1 MTTKILHV
9 VGMAHGGAGEHVLA
23 LAAGCDRRRFASTVA
38 MAAGS
43 PMRGQ
48 FEQAGVRVLP
58 LSLNHFGGLGKNVV
72 AFWQLARIMREER
85 WDIIQTHTSVA
96 GALGRLAGKHFA
108 SAPIVHMLH
117 AFAAHRGR
125 SGASRMVARTV
136 ERRLDRYTDWYIAGS
151 QAMVRTGTSQRIFS
165 PDKVV
170 LISNGIDL
178 KRYAG
183 AAAAPLADAAPR
195 PLTVGFLGRLEKQK
209 GAVYLIRAAAS
220 VLRQNPAIRFLIAG
234 SGRLQPKLER
244 LAAELKVSQSIEFL
258 GWTADTVGFMRRIDV
273 MAMPSLWE
281 AFGLSAAEAMALEK
295 PVVASRVDG
304 LPEVIDEGRTGLL
317 VPPADSEALAAAI
330 LKLAADPAL
339 RRTLG
344 TQGRIRVNELFSLE
358 RMIARHEQ
366 FYERLASPQVARP
379 STSGRSHVQQE
390 QYALAE
396 S

>member
-1 MTTKILHV
+1 MKILHV
-9 VGMAHGGAGEHVLA
+9 VGLAHGGAGEHVLA
-23 LAAGCDRRRFASTVA
+23 LATGCDRRRFASTVA
-38 MAAGS
+38 MAAAS

-96 GALGRLAGKHFA
+96 GALGRVAGKHFA

-125 SGASRMVARTV
+125 SGASRLAARMV

-178 KRYAG
+178 RRFAC
-183 AAAAPLADAAPR
+183 ATPAPALAEPQG
-195 PLTVGFLGRLEKQK
+195 LTVGFLGRLEAQK
-209 GAVYLIRAAAS
+209 GAVYLIRAAAI
-220 VLRQNPAIRFLIAG
+220 VLSQNPAIRFLIAG
-234 SGRLQPKLER
+234 SGRLQAKLVR
-244 LAAELKVSQSIEFL
+244 LAEQLNISQSIEFL
-258 GWTADTVGFMRRIDV
+258 GWTEDTVGFMRQVDV
-273 MAMPSLWE
+273 LAMPSLWE

-317 VPPADSEALAAAI
+317 VPPADSQALAAAI
-330 LKLAADPAL
+330 LQLAADPVL
-339 RRTLG
+339 RRSLG
-344 TQGRIRVNELFSLE
+344 SQGRTRVRELFSLE

-366 FYERLASPQVARP
+366 FYERVASRNVARP
-379 STSGRSHVQQE
+379 STSGRNLDKQE
-390 QYALAE
+390 KYALAE

>member
-1 MTTKILHV
+1 MATKILHV

-48 FEQAGVRVLP
+48 FERAGVRVLP
-58 LSLNHFGGLGKNVV
+58 LSLDHFGGLGKNVV
-72 AFWQLARIMREER
+72 AFWQLARIMRDEP

-96 GALGRLAGKHFA
+96 GALGRVAGKRFTA
-108 SAPIVHMLH
+108 APTVHMLH

-125 SGASRMVARTV
+125 SGASRLAARMV

-178 KRYAG
+178 NRYAG
-183 AAAAPLADAAPR
+183 AATGSTSEPAPR
-195 PLTVGFLGRLEKQK
+195 GLTVGFLGRLEAQK
-209 GAVYLIRAAAS
+209 GAIYLVRAAAS
-220 VLRQNPAIRFLIAG
+220 VVRRNPAIRFLIAG

-244 LAAELKVSQSIEFL
+244 LAAQLNVAQSIEFL
-258 GWTADTVGFMRRIDV
+258 GWTEDTVGFMRRIDV
-273 MAMPSLWE
+273 LAMPSLWE

-317 VPPADSEALAAAI
+317 VPPADSEALATAI
-330 LKLAADPAL
+330 LRLADDPAL
-339 RRTLG
+339 RRALG
-344 TQGRIRVNELFSLE
+344 TQGRVRVRELFSLE

-366 FYERLASPQVARP
+366 FYERLAGRHLARGIAAR
-379 STSGRSHVQQE
+379 GRAKQE
-390 QYALAE
+390 QYAFVD